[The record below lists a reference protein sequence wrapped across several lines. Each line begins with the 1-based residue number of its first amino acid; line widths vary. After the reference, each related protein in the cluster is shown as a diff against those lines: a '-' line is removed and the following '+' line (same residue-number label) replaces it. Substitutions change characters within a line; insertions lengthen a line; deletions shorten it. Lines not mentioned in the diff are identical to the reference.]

1 MPNAAPAIR
10 YQLGKLVGY
19 VVSTK
24 MNKSVSLSPATAR
37 AETDGDAHA
46 PRSAVWQITVN
57 IPWLYKHPKYER
69 VVTRRTKV
77 MAHDEYE
84 LCSEGDMVRASTHPP
99 PPSARGVG
107 SPPHV
112 PLPDAG
118 AIENEQA
125 VKQEEGAR
133 CREDLAKGGRFAATQ
148 PVSDGHSVT
157 WSGLRCV
164 FF

>member
-24 MNKSVSLSPATAR
+24 MNKSVRLSPSTASAGRTATL
-37 AETDGDAHA
+37 TCYL
-46 PRSAVWQITVN
+46 RSPLWQITVN

-84 LCSEGDMVRASTHPP
+84 LCSEGDMVRASIQP
-99 PPSARGVG
+99 ARRSHAAPGV
-107 SPPHV
+107 SYTV
-112 PLPDAG
+112 CAG
-118 AIENEQA
+118 AGRQA
-125 VKQEEGAR
+125 WAHRHTCHWVR
-133 CREDLAKGGRFAATQ
+133 R
-148 PVSDGHSVT
+148 SN
-157 WSGLRCV
+157 
-164 FF
+164 

>member
-24 MNKSVSLSPATAR
+24 MNKS
-37 AETDGDAHA
+37 
-46 PRSAVWQITVN
+46 ITVN

-84 LCSEGDMVRASTHPP
+84 LCSEGDMVQLKMSRRLSKRKAHVVEKILQKEDGSP
-99 PPSARGVG
+99 PPSPFPTVI
-107 SPPHV
+107 P
-112 PLPDAG
+112 
-118 AIENEQA
+118 
-125 VKQEEGAR
+125 
-133 CREDLAKGGRFAATQ
+133 
-148 PVSDGHSVT
+148 
-157 WSGLRCV
+157 
-164 FF
+164 